1 MTIIILK
8 RKLGWKEQKE
18 FYKEV
23 RKLEDAWKIKKIIEW
38 MLIESNIG

>member
-1 MTIIILK
+1 MTIIIIK

-23 RKLEDAWKIKKIIEW
+23 SKLEDAWKIKKIKEW
-38 MLIESNIG
+38 MLIESNLE